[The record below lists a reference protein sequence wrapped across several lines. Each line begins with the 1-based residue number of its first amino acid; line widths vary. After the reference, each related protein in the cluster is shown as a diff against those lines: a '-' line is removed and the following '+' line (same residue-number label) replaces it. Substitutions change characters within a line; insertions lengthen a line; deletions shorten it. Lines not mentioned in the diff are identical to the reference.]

1 MIRPHDME
9 DGARLEML
17 SADEDYANE
26 LVDLTVYFSVG
37 PPEVKRVPRWQAEA
51 MVAMQPPRREPWK
64 ILGVHINPNTDCG
77 AMSWVAIGDSKR
89 TYARVGFSWRIGGSQ
104 CGDNQ
109 ADREKIAQQI
119 CDAVNAMGGI

>member
-9 DGARLEML
+9 DGDRQAML
-17 SADEDYANE
+17 FADDNDVRE
-26 LVDLTVYFSVG
+26 
-37 PPEVKRVPRWQAEA
+37 RWA
-51 MVAMQPPRREPWK
+51 V
-64 ILGVHINPNTDCG
+64 LGVHINPNTDCG